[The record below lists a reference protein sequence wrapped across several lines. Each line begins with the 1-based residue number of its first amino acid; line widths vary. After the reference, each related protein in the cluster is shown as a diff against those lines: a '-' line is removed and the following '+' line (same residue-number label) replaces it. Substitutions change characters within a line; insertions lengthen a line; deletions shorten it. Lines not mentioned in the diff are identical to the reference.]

1 MPYCRKCGAKLE
13 EEARFCHVCGTP
25 VAAVAVPAMPRRKRP
40 FPLPALILIP
50 LLLTA
55 VVVSAFFF
63 LPFQAVHFNQT
74 NQVTKTNVNNLI
86 LDFQADI
93 AQVNVFFKN
102 LTDKMVVLNVTA
114 DGYAGVFE
122 DPNHMI
128 NVTFN
133 HQTATAN
140 NTEIVT
146 SRISRIT
153 AWPLSY
159 NLNVICN
166 VYIDPSANLNGL
178 FVHSGV
184 GQIVLNADAATT
196 IQSLNL
202 ETTTGSIEASVAQG
216 VAITG
221 TVSAKTTTGSVTF
234 NWKQADA
241 QGNVSVGLKSTTGTV
256 NLSVA
261 RNSRLSGNV
270 SIDAGTTTGGVNLA
284 MTIHNEAGA
293 KIESHTSVGGINVEQ
308 QGFSGN
314 QSLLQSSNY
323 PAGSNFLVNLAT
335 TTGGVYINA
344 YYDSSAVLSA
354 WQTR

>member
-25 VAAVAVPAMPRRKRP
+25 VAAVTVPAMPRRRGP
-40 FPLPALILIP
+40 FLLPVIILIAI
-50 LLLTA
+50 LVMAAIVGAL
-55 VVVSAFFF
+55 VFV
-63 LPFQAVHFNQT
+63 PFYHVHFDQT
-74 NQVTKTNVNNLI
+74 NQVAKTGADNLI
-86 LDFQADI
+86 LDFQADV
-93 AQVNVFFKN
+93 AQVNVFFIN
-102 LTDKMVVLNVTA
+102 LPDKMVVLNVTA
-114 DGYAGVFE
+114 DGYVGIF
-122 DPNHMI
+122 DDSNRTI
-128 NVTFN
+128 NVTFD

-146 SRISRIT
+146 SRVSRVS

-166 VYIDPSANLNGL
+166 VYIDPSANLSRI

-184 GQIVLNADAATT
+184 GQIVLNADVATT

-216 VAITG
+216 VVLTG
-221 TVSAKTTTGSVTF
+221 SVSAKTTTGSVTF
-234 NWKQADA
+234 NWMQADA
-241 QGNVSVGLKSTTGTV
+241 KGNVPVNLKSTTGTV
-256 NLSVA
+256 NLSVS

-270 SIDAGTTTGGVNLA
+270 SINAETTTGSVSLA
-284 MTIHNEAGA
+284 MTIHDEVGA

-323 PAGSNFLVNLAT
+323 AAGSNFLVNLAT
-335 TTGGVYINA
+335 TTGSVHINA
-344 YYDSSAVLSA
+344 YYESSTVLSA